1 MALIQFSVFAT
12 LLAATLA
19 APGYLDSHYAPAVA
33 VAHAPAVAVAH
44 APLAVSHEVEVEH
57 YASPHYEF
65 NYGVKDLHTHD
76 IKEQSEKRV
85 GDKVEG
91 HYSLVE
97 PDGTT
102 RTVHYTADHHNG
114 FNAVVTK
121 SGHAVHPAPVHK
133 VVAAP
138 VHKVVAAPVVSYA
151 HAAPVVSYSHAAP
164 LSYGHAAPLSYAHAA
179 PVVSYAHA
187 APVVSY
193 AHAAPVLSYS
203 HAAPALSYSSY
214 GVHH

>member
-1 MALIQFSVFAT
+1 MALIQISVFAT

-19 APGYLDSHYAPAVA
+19 APGYLDAHY
-33 VAHAPAVAVAH
+33 APAVAVAH

-76 IKEQSEKRV
+76 IKEQSEKRI
-85 GDKVEG
+85 GDKVQG

-138 VHKVVAAPVVSYA
+138 VVSYA
-151 HAAPVVSYSHAAP
+151 HAAPVLSYS
-164 LSYGHAAPLSYAHAA
+164 HAAPLSYAHAA

-193 AHAAPVLSYS
+193 SHAAPVLSYS
-203 HAAPALSYSSY
+203 HAAPGLSYSSY